1 MLMQERIKI
10 LVIGS
15 GGREHAIVK
24 ECLKSPLTS
33 EVIVAPGNG
42 GMSQDA
48 RCLPVDVS
56 DPSAIAKLAKNEAV
70 DFAIIGPE
78 VPLCAGA
85 VNQLEA
91 EDITTFGPNK
101 KAARFEGSKTYTK
114 DFLAKYK
121 IPTARYGNFSEVK
134 PALEYLGTYPEI
146 GRIVVKA
153 SGLAAGKGVLI
164 AENRA
169 EAGQFVRDILE
180 NRQFGKSGDEIVIE
194 EFMEGRETS
203 LHLLVSGKQFAV
215 LPTSR
220 DHKKIGEGETGP
232 NTGGMGVIAPDPTI
246 PTRILEEIIENIA
259 KPTLSAFQ
267 SEEIDYRGILYIGL
281 ILTTEGPKV
290 LEFNVRLGDPE
301 TQLILPLFEEDTV
314 EVFLAAA
321 RGNSLSKYLTPT
333 GQSAITVVLAANGYP
348 DQYETGVP
356 ITLDV
361 NLPEGVDVIHAGTKL
376 DSNGILETSGGRV
389 LNIVAKAD
397 NAAKAFDKVYSAC
410 NHRYFDGQY
419 FRKDIGKPV
428 PTP

>member
-1 MLMQERIKI
+1 MQERMKI
-10 LVIGS
+10 LVLGS
-15 GGREHAIVK
+15 GGREHAILK
-24 ECLKSPLTS
+24 ECLKSPLAS
-33 EVIVAPGNG
+33 EVIAAPGNG
-42 GMSQDA
+42 GMSQEA
-48 RCLPVDVS
+48 RCLPVDVE
-56 DPSAIAKLAKNEAV
+56 DLSAIVELAKAEAV

-91 EDITTFGPNK
+91 EGITTFGPNK
-101 KAARFEGSKTYTK
+101 KAARFEGSKAYTK

-121 IPTARYGNFSEVK
+121 IPTARFGNFSEVV
-134 PALEYLGTYPEI
+134 PALEYLETYPEI

-169 EAGQFVRDILE
+169 EAKQFVRNILDD
-180 NRQFGKSGDEIVIE
+180 RQFGKSGEEIVIE

-203 LHLLVSGKQFAV
+203 LHLLVSGEQFAI

-246 PTRILEEIIENIA
+246 PTKILNEILENIA

-267 SEEIDYRGILYIGL
+267 SEEINYRGILYIGL
-281 ILTTEGPKV
+281 ILTTEGAKV

-301 TQLILPLFEEDTV
+301 TQLILPLFKEDTV

-321 RGNSLSKYLTPT
+321 KGTSLPERLTPT
-333 GQSAITVVLAANGYP
+333 GQSAIAVVLAANGYP
-348 DQYETGVP
+348 DSYDKGIP
-356 ITLDV
+356 ISLAE

-376 DSNGILETSGGRV
+376 DSNGNLVTSGGRV
-389 LNIVAKAD
+389 LNIVAMAES
-397 NAAKAFDKVYSAC
+397 AGKAFDKVYNAC
-410 NHRYFDGQY
+410 SHNYFEKQY
-419 FRKDIGKPV
+419 YRTDIGKTV